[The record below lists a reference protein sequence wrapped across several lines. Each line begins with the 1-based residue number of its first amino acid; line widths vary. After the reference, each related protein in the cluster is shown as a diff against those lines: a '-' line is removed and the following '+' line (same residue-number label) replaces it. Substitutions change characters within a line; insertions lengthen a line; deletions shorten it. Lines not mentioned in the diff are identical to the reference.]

1 MYNSECNIT
10 LFTSENRY
18 LLFLTEN
25 YAALD
30 ILKHYLGV
38 EGVNNSDLTSQPYIL
53 FGSSFPKDKEY
64 TQVSEWVSEWVNAW
78 RLSKIKE
85 EKGIGNNGRDWIQAH
100 YDDVH
105 VQWDIAREI
114 GANKRGC
121 SGIVVTMYHAE
132 QQEHWISSV
141 KLSTDAAGK

>member
-64 TQVSEWVSEWVNAW
+64 TQVSE
-78 RLSKIKE
+78 
-85 EKGIGNNGRDWIQAH
+85 
-100 YDDVH
+100 
-105 VQWDIAREI
+105 
-114 GANKRGC
+114 
-121 SGIVVTMYHAE
+121 
-132 QQEHWISSV
+132 
-141 KLSTDAAGK
+141 